1 MTLHT
6 SPEREST
13 MYWLSFLWQP
23 LQSSTRVPMFWA
35 SQRMLIYHHWAC
47 IVTFDCEIL
56 SAGSRA
62 KHQDQSRD
70 TLPAGEPDQTI
81 SLHWFIQEK
90 NISSLNLSFARFKC
104 LTFFDFL
111 YINRVFFSSRRTD
124 VQQRSV
130 TATLSSLHP
139 DPPTLKKFPNRPRRD
154 GDGANCWECEFSCP
168 GPNSC
173 QDLAPLQH
181 KRYECSAAVDCQ
193 DWLSDKN

>member
-1 MTLHT
+1 MTASSVFYKSSHVLGLPADVNISPLSLHCDLWLWDIIGC
-6 SPEREST
+6 ESC
-13 MYWLSFLWQP
+13 Q
-23 LQSSTRVPMFWA
+23 A
-35 SQRMLIYHHWAC
+35 SGSEQRHTPSRW
-47 IVTFDCEIL
+47 
-56 SAGSRA
+56 AGSNNL
-62 KHQDQSRD
+62 S
-70 TLPAGEPDQTI
+70 
-81 SLHWFIQEK
+81 SLIHPRK

-139 DPPTLKKFPNRPRRD
+139 DPPTLKFPNRPRRD